1 MEKKSVLTVMYG
13 SMLIEMGIVTYHF
26 MKTML
31 FTLGLRENHTL
42 APHAEGKIF
51 KTSYYDTGIPRTIYL
66 RRHAN
71 RWNMLPDIQ
80 VEE

>member
-1 MEKKSVLTVMYG
+1 MEKKSVLTV
-13 SMLIEMGIVTYHF
+13 IVPADVAKGLVDTTN
-26 MKTML
+26 KCW
-31 FTLGLRENHTL
+31 GLRENHTL